1 MVQNA
6 TEDKEDIRSIIGCFC
21 LQGCSQAELLIVGD
35 SNKLVY
41 ITSRIE
47 ALSSNKLHYISF
59 SLLSNGHC
67 SLIRENPEFPE
78 AFSKEINNIVARFL
92 NSNITREIEQS
103 RRF

>member
-47 ALSSNKLHYISF
+47 ALSSNKLHYIF
-59 SLLSNGHC
+59 HC
-67 SLIRENPEFPE
+67 SLTDIALLYEKTPNFQKP
-78 AFSKEINNIVARFL
+78 FL
-92 NSNITREIEQS
+92 KK
-103 RRF
+103 